1 MEFSKKLMVF
11 ASLMFAA
18 TWGVATFSWFASGG
32 YPEGLAQLA
41 TWLYG
46 AALAM
51 YGGKSAYENGIKLHG
66 SGNKKGAGAGHG
78 AEGGRE

>member
-11 ASLMFAA
+11 ASAMFAA
-18 TWGVATFSWFASGG
+18 TWGVAAYSWFETGA
-32 YPEGLAQLA
+32 YPEGLAQFA

-66 SGNKKGAGAGHG
+66 NGKGAHG
-78 AEGGRE
+78 NGE

>member
-1 MEFSKKLMVF
+1 MEFSKKLMIF

-18 TWGVATFSWFASGG
+18 TWGVATYSWFAMGSF
-32 YPEGLAQLA
+32 PEGLAQYV

-46 AALAM
+46 AALAV

-66 SGNKKGAGAGHG
+66 NAKGADDG
-78 AEGGRE
+78 AERT